1 MQFDQEDIDRMLS
14 RCTDLSL
21 FVKEAAREIK
31 ALRDMNAALQ
41 KTVVYQDA
49 QIEELKAK
57 LNERT

>member
-21 FVKEAAREIK
+21 FVKEASREIK

>member
-1 MQFDQEDIDRMLS
+1 MQFDQEDIDRTLS

-31 ALRDMNAALQ
+31 TLRDMNAALQ
-41 KTVVYQDA
+41 KTVVYQDE